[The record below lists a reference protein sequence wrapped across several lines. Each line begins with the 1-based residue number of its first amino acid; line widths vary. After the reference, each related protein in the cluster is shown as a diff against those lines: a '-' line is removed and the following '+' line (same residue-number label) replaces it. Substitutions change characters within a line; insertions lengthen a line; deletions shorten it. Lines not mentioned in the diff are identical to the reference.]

1 MAKSLAHDFSEA
13 AADERDPAVQP
24 PPGSEPEQ
32 GSGRNAQPF
41 IPSMDQG
48 KRRLGDAQSD
58 GYGDVPFERRV
69 EGAPKPA

>member
-48 KRRLGDAQSD
+48 KRRLGDAPI
-58 GYGDVPFERRV
+58 GWVRRGPFRAEGRRR
-69 EGAPKPA
+69 A